1 MFIEAIF
8 TIAKIWNQ
16 PKCPPINECIKT
28 HTYKYFKLLFAYWLE
43 FIFFFPWWMSNC
55 SSTICQKTML
65 PHWIAFGMYVCSVAQ
80 LCSTLRG
87 PKDCSPPSSSIHRIF
102 PDKNT
107 EVGCHFLLQEIFLIQ
122 WLSARV
128 LHWQAGSLLLP
139 PLGKPPLPFCQ
150 KSMCV
155 YVCVCVCNFQILH
168 SVPLL
173 GQSIWCQH
181 HTTLIAVP
189 LH

>member
-1 MFIEAIF
+1 MYSTENYIQNLFF
-8 TIAKIWNQ
+8 LY
-16 PKCPPINECIKT
+16 NE
-28 HTYKYFKLLFAYWLE
+28 
-43 FIFFFPWWMSNC
+43 FFVVS
-55 SSTICQKTML
+55 
-65 PHWIAFGMYVCSVAQ
+65 CSVISNS
-80 LCSTLRG
+80 LW
-87 PKDCSPPSSSIHRIF
+87 PMDYSPSDSSIHRIF